1 MAASRQVSLPAHGA
15 VEFLIGMAMI
25 LAPVAL
31 GLDAAGI
38 VVSAALGSVLMGTA
52 LTLTGH
58 RTPHVAWHNGFDTVF
73 VIATALVALALALAG
88 DGPAAVFL
96 AAVTALQAALNS
108 ATRYVSAY

>member
-25 LAPVAL
+25 LAPIAL

-52 LTLTGH
+52 LTLTA

-73 VIATALVALALALAG
+73 VIATALVALGLALAG
-88 DGPAAVFL
+88 DGPAAVFI
-96 AAVTALQAALNS
+96 AAVTAIQAALNS